1 MTSVTVLA
9 DVILDCG
16 KIRASI
22 SGRNIRKND
31 RVEVESGAVQANII
45 WTQSRRQYEFGSV
58 PMLRADWMILE
69 AIHEVTE
76 GGAKG
81 FLLLDPKDHTVSASG
96 TSTGVVT
103 SISSPQGEYQLYRR
117 LTEPVSSRTKD
128 RKITRPKAAGFVIKV
143 NGVALTGGQYTLDST
158 TGIVTIPSAPAA
170 ATVTWTGTFYVPVHF
185 LDDNLDWDLR
195 RPGSDAE
202 DRLLAGTSVV
212 LQEVV
217 E

>member
-1 MTSVTVLA
+1 MTSITVLA

-16 KIRASI
+16 KIHAAI

-58 PMLRADWMILE
+58 PMPRADWLTLE

-81 FLLLDPKDHTVSASG
+81 FLLLDPKDHTVSTSG
-96 TSTGVVT
+96 VSTGVVT
-103 SISSPQGEYQLYRR
+103 AQGSPQQEYQLYRR

-128 RKITRPKAAGFVIKV
+128 RKITRPKASDFVVRV
-143 NGVALTGGQYTLDST
+143 NGTPLGGGSYTLDAT
-158 TGIVTIPSAPAA
+158 TGIVTIPSGPVAS
-170 ATVTWTGTFYVPVHF
+170 TVTWSGTFYVPVHF
-185 LDDNLDWDLR
+185 LDDNLDWDLL

-212 LQEVV
+212 LQEIV